1 MRDSNNG
8 FSALSLPLRAI
19 CLASRNTARC
29 LKRCISI
36 PKVTAASRGGL
47 ALAIGLTIEER
58 ASAISKPLDSSRVIM
73 GRTKLIQGGCGF

>member
-36 PKVTAASRGGL
+36 PKVTAASLGGL
-47 ALAIGLTIEER
+47 ALARRLVLEER
-58 ASAISKPLDSSRVIM
+58 ASAISKPLYSIPVIT